1 MNDAQKNDLKLS
13 AGFPAAW
20 IERVD
25 ELLSLKGDLRRH
37 ALVIFSFNM
46 NRFFA
51 IDPLWTETNLVSLLA
66 KRNDDSDAIW
76 AGFFWCAQVP
86 HKVLY
91 LKMKAALL
99 DLAEKS
105 SVARRQHTETLS
117 AILLA
122 GWRTTDETS
131 GARYVTDEEAR
142 TVLINANDEF
152 RSRLLWQLK
161 QWSTSKEDRWSE
173 DALIFLQRVWPR
185 QKAAKS
191 ATVSANLCDL
201 AFSSGDKFEQ
211 FVDCILPFVIP
222 IEQGHLSIP
231 SLRNSNNNIVDK
243 FPQKTLALLNAVLPE
258 DARKW
263 PYGIDQT
270 FKRIGSANNA
280 LLKDERLIELK
291 RRWNAR

>member
-1 MNDAQKNDLKLS
+1 
-13 AGFPAAW
+13 
-20 IERVD
+20 
-25 ELLSLKGDLRRH
+25 
-37 ALVIFSFNM
+37 
-46 NRFFA
+46 
-51 IDPLWTETNLVSLLA
+51 
-66 KRNDDSDAIW
+66 
-76 AGFFWCAQVP
+76 
-86 HKVLY
+86 
-91 LKMKAALL
+91 
-99 DLAEKS
+99 
-105 SVARRQHTETLS
+105 
-117 AILLA
+117 
-122 GWRTTDETS
+122 
-131 GARYVTDEEAR
+131 VTDEEAR

-161 QWSTSKEDRWSE
+161 QWSTSKEDRCSD
-173 DALIFLQRVWPR
+173 DALIFLQQVWPR

-211 FVDCILPFVIP
+211 FVGCILPLVIP

-243 FPQKTLALLNAVLPE
+243 FPEKTLALLNAALPG